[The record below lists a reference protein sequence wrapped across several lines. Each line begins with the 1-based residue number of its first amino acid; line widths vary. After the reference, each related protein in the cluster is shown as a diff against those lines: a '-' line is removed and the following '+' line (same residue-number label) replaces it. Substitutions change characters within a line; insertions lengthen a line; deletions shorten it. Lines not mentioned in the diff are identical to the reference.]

1 MRAST
6 HAHANTHTH
15 THTQGLV
22 RSCVDLVATAPTDA
36 LTKTC
41 TSSSSPELPECKV
54 AFCNKMIASE
64 KEYQEAASKIKAHIL
79 KRKVLSLFRKS
90 PLYKKLKSSLYK
102 KLNKKNRQ

>member
-22 RSCVDLVATAPTDA
+22 QSCVDLLAHAPADA
-36 LTKTC
+36 LTKQC
-41 TSSSSPELPECKV
+41 SSSSSAELPECKV

-79 KRKVLSLFRKS
+79 NRKVLS
-90 PLYKKLKSSLYK
+90 KKK
-102 KLNKKNRQ
+102 KKDSVQKTGTDV